1 MASPFPGPLVD
12 AEWLRA
18 ALRDPANRIV
28 VADSRWYPDRPRKD
42 GYLEA
47 HIPGAVYVDVDTDL
61 AAPVRDDRAGGRHHL
76 PAPEAFAEAMSRAG
90 IGDETPVV
98 VYDDARG
105 STSARLWWMLHVL
118 GHPVAMLD
126 GGLQAWSG
134 PLETGEGPPRVT
146 SAASATFTPRPWPRD
161 TIVDAEDVE
170 RLRTDPG
177 TVIVDVRAAER
188 YRGEIE
194 PIDPVAGHIPGAR
207 SVPWTDV
214 VDAATGRFRPADE
227 LRARY
232 AGAGLRPGDDQH
244 RAIAQC
250 GSGVTACHALIAF
263 ELAGIRGARLYPGS
277 WSDWISD
284 PSRPV
289 ATGPDPTS

>member
-1 MASPFPGPLVD
+1 MTDPFPGPVVD

-18 ALRDPANRIV
+18 ALNDPASRIV
-28 VADSRWYPDRPRKD
+28 VADSRWYPDRPRRD

-47 HIPGAVYVDVDTDL
+47 HIPGAIYVDVDTDL
-61 AAPVRDDRAGGRHHL
+61 AAPVRADRVGGRHPL
-76 PAPEAFAEAMSRAG
+76 PDPRDFAAAMSRLG
-90 IGDETPVV
+90 IGDNTPVV

-126 GGLQAWSG
+126 GGLQAWGG
-134 PLETGEGPPRVT
+134 PLESGEGRDP
-146 SAASATFTPRPWPRD
+146 SAATFTPKPWPRQA
-161 TIVDAEDVE
+161 IVDADEVE
-170 RLRTDPG
+170 RLRTDPA

-188 YRGEIE
+188 YRGQTE
-194 PIDPVAGHIPGAR
+194 PIDPAAGHIPGAR
-207 SVPWTDV
+207 SVPWTDI
-214 VDAATGRFRPADE
+214 VDPDTGRFRSPDE

-232 AGAGLRPGDDQH
+232 AEAGLRPGDDQR

-263 ELAGIRGARLYPGS
+263 ELAGIEGARLYPGS

-289 ATGPDPTS
+289 ATGPDPRS